1 MKKAQPKTVRVYSK
15 KISDEEF
22 ARMSDFFERYGRC
35 RHFFLNRYCGIK
47 SMLAVNNWQALRN
60 QVRKWDKPVKGSR
73 GKLETVYNFQTKHWV
88 GALREACANIKSMW
102 SNLANRLKKV
112 IQGNENLSAD
122 QRHLLFFIL
131 KFKSAWQAVLLH
143 KSIDLPEEYAE
154 ALAEIETKLKDNQIK
169 QAYSYLRRITYRYH
183 YRARKSGKLG
193 SSMNCDLNWAFEGN
207 TFSFSSDMPRKQ
219 FSMEMTSP
227 WSYPRTGDITVV
239 LDRIKQRLE
248 VHKLISSKRY
258 SNDSKKAIGIDK
270 GLATLLSCSSGNEYG
285 ENFSKLANAIVDKY
299 GKRNANRQ
307 PYMSLRWLLSQQLE
321 LLEKEDKPLSK
332 TASKKKGK
340 LLGKLKNLEQN
351 NIGRKSYEKSYR
363 SAQET
368 VRSFINCAINRM
380 IETEH
385 PAVIAKEDLTFVKE
399 KGVKSDNSRFA
410 RKMRKRLNSW
420 TKGQLDERI
429 EYLSSK
435 NSIETHD
442 VNPAYT
448 SQYCPIC
455 GQHFEE
461 RYGSHHEL
469 TKCKKCG
476 EMNANIAAAKNIL
489 SRLTDEE
496 ITLYTPY
503 KRVKEIL
510 DSRIKE
516 A

>member
-1 MKKAQPKTVRVYSK
+1 
-15 KISDEEF
+15 
-22 ARMSDFFERYGRC
+22 
-35 RHFFLNRYCGIK
+35 
-47 SMLAVNNWQALRN
+47 
-60 QVRKWDKPVKGSR
+60 
-73 GKLETVYNFQTKHWV
+73 
-88 GALREACANIKSMW
+88 
-102 SNLANRLKKV
+102 
-112 IQGNENLSAD
+112 
-122 QRHLLFFIL
+122 
-131 KFKSAWQAVLLH
+131 
-143 KSIDLPEEYAE
+143 
-154 ALAEIETKLKDNQIK
+154 
-169 QAYSYLRRITYRYH
+169 
-183 YRARKSGKLG
+183 
-193 SSMNCDLNWAFEGN
+193 MN
-207 TFSFSSDMPRKQ
+207 M
-219 FSMEMTSP
+219 
-227 WSYPRTGDITVV
+227 V
-239 LDRIKQRLE
+239 
-248 VHKLISSKRY
+248 
-258 SNDSKKAIGIDK
+258 
-270 GLATLLSCSSGNEYG
+270 
-285 ENFSKLANAIVDKY
+285 
-299 GKRNANRQ
+299 
-307 PYMSLRWLLSQQLE
+307 
-321 LLEKEDKPLSK
+321 
-332 TASKKKGK
+332 
-340 LLGKLKNLEQN
+340 NLEQN

-368 VRSFINCAINRM
+368 IRSFISCAINRM
-380 IETEH
+380 IEKEH

-429 EYLSSK
+429 VYLSSK

-510 DSRIKE
+510 ASRIKE